1 MTFRWRPGEPPPQI
15 EEHSKA
21 KLNVLRRYLRAYFDR
36 LSVNPSR
43 KEFKLDLVDG
53 FCGGGTFKD
62 GGGTESGTPLV
73 MIEESEAA
81 RERLN
86 RGRSKPLRLDFKYY
100 FVDADPFHT
109 AHLQEAL
116 NDRGYADPERV
127 ILRNSRFEDEADA
140 IIAAKFED
148 GDSRRPARVDNGRV
162 VAAGDPG
169 RVPEQPAGAV
179 DAPYRQRRTDGAGI
193 ARTPRRWSSWSK
205 PLEIGLL
212 FRRVRA
218 QVLASTNGAQ
228 RPHEYHHAPGQVA
241 LGFMY
246 DRGRGVRRTT
256 RKSMSAQIQQ
266 GPDVLP

>member
-109 AHLQEAL
+109 THLQEAL
-116 NDRGYADPERV
+116 NG
-127 ILRNSRFEDEADA
+127 
-140 IIAAKFED
+140 
-148 GDSRRPARVDNGRV
+148 ARLCG
-162 VAAGDPG
+162 
-169 RVPEQPAGAV
+169 
-179 DAPYRQRRTDGAGI
+179 
-193 ARTPRRWSSWSK
+193 S
-205 PLEIGLL
+205 
-212 FRRVRA
+212 
-218 QVLASTNGAQ
+218 
-228 RPHEYHHAPGQVA
+228 
-241 LGFMY
+241 
-246 DRGRGVRRTT
+246 
-256 RKSMSAQIQQ
+256 
-266 GPDVLP
+266 